1 MTIFNKYRKRKSDG
15 VRPAIRSRR
24 ERGLS
29 LVEVLISLSIV
40 ALLLVATG
48 TAFNAAFTSYKENH
62 DMATVSVSAR
72 NALHQMTSTI
82 RSAWNT
88 DPTVDPDDAIY
99 VTDTTCE
106 LRNASGDIINYR
118 YNAGE
123 EKLEVS
129 NDGEAN
135 WYTMVENVYPVSTD
149 PNDQA
154 IFVETPGLDGNVG
167 RVEIRFMVSQ
177 DGLSRTVSAA
187 AVPRN
192 VLFGL

>member
-1 MTIFNKYRKRKSDG
+1 MNHCRKRKELEQTGS
-15 VRPAIRSRR
+15 AASARR
-24 ERGLS
+24 KRGLS
-29 LVEVLISLSIV
+29 LVEVLISLSII

-48 TAFNAAFTSYKENH
+48 TAFDAAFSSYQENH

-72 NALHQMTSTI
+72 NALYQMTNTI

-88 DPTVDPDDAIY
+88 DPTIDPDNAIY

-106 LRNASGDIINYR
+106 LRNASGNVINYR
-118 YNAGE
+118 YNDQE
-123 EKLEVS
+123 TRLEVS
-129 NDGEAN
+129 DDGETN
-135 WYTMVENVYPVSTD
+135 WYTMVENVFPVSTAEE
-149 PNDQA
+149 DQA
-154 IFVETPGLDGNVG
+154 IFVESPGLDGNVA